1 VIDMVT
7 RKPVLPAYKIET
19 AHGVKVA
26 FIGTVLREA
35 SESALASGI
44 AGLQFVDEADAINRQ
59 LPELRQQGVGVF
71 VVLIHQGGRSK
82 AKFDQQDCDDLKGR
96 SPMW

>member
-1 VIDMVT
+1 
-7 RKPVLPAYKIET
+7 
-19 AHGVKVA
+19 VA

-71 VVLIHQGGRSK
+71 VVLIHRAAAPRPNLTSRI
-82 AKFDQQDCDDLKGR
+82 ATI
-96 SPMW
+96 